1 MNSLN
6 TTMLAVCLG
15 IWSLTATAAEFDG
28 KEPLICATTETYEC
42 VPGGECL
49 EGTPESI
56 NAPQFIRLDFEGKKA
71 RATRPDGVERT
82 SDITFSEPNEGE
94 LILQGVQGGL
104 GWSMAITPD
113 SGKMTL
119 SASGDGVIFA
129 LFGACTGY

>member
-1 MNSLN
+1 
-6 TTMLAVCLG
+6 MLAICLG

-28 KEPLICATTETYEC
+28 SKPLICATIETFEC

-56 NAPQFIRLDFEGKKA
+56 DAPQFIRLDFAEKVA
-71 RATRPDGVERT
+71 RATRPDGEERT
-82 SDITFSEPNEGE
+82 SGIEILKQDEGE

-113 SGKMTL
+113 SGKMAL
-119 SASGDGVIFA
+119 SASGDGVVFA
-129 LFGACTGY
+129 LFGACAAL